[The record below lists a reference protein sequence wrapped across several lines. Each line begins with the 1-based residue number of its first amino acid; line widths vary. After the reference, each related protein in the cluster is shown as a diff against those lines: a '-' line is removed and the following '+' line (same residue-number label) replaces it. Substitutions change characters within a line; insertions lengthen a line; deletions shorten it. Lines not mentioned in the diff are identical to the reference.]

1 MVGAQSRLNSGLM
14 ADPDVWLPLVD
25 EPIGEFVAGLQEED
39 TELAALVA
47 SPRRQLAFRTFAYI
61 RLGVLLGTL
70 LVDHDVQPQGSR
82 TWVEQLLAD
91 PVHRAAAVE
100 EVRRVARE
108 VAADP
113 KLGEEEPVGPDDE
126 ARERF
131 RRFASELD

>member
-1 MVGAQSRLNSGLM
+1 MTE
-14 ADPDVWLPLVD
+14 DIWLPLVD
-25 EPIGEFVAGLQEED
+25 EPIGEFVSKLQEDDEQ
-39 TELAALVA
+39 LAALVA

-61 RLGVLLGTL
+61 RLGVLLGSL
-70 LVDHDVQPQGSR
+70 LVDHDVDPESSR

-91 PVHRAAAVE
+91 PAHREAAAE

-113 KLGEEEPVGPDDE
+113 KLGEDEPVGPDEE

-131 RRFASELD
+131 RRFARELD

>member
-1 MVGAQSRLNSGLM
+1 M

-25 EPIGEFVAGLQEED
+25 EPIGAFVSKLQEED
-39 TELAALVA
+39 EELAALVA

-61 RLGVLLGTL
+61 RVGVLLGSL
-70 LVDHDVQPQGSR
+70 LVDNDVEPEGSR
-82 TWVEQLLAD
+82 NWVEQLLAE
-91 PVHRAAAVE
+91 PTHRNAAVE

-113 KLGEEEPVGPDDE
+113 KLTEEEPVGPDEE

-131 RRFASELD
+131 RRFARELG

>member
-1 MVGAQSRLNSGLM
+1 M
-14 ADPDVWLPLVD
+14 ADEEFWLPLVD
-25 EPIGEFVAGLQEED
+25 EPIGEFVSKRQQED
-39 TELAALVA
+39 PELAALVA

-61 RLGVLLGTL
+61 RVGVLLGAL
-70 LVDHDVQPQGSR
+70 LVDHDVQADSSR

-91 PVHRAAAVE
+91 PKHRAAAAE
-100 EVRRVARE
+100 EVKKVAHE

-113 KLGEEEPVGPDDE
+113 QLGEEESVGPDDN